1 MNMDSKLR
9 VLIADDHPI
18 FREGLV
24 KTLERHDSIAIVGQ
38 AVNGMEALEKIR
50 ALIPD
55 IAVLDVEMPGMN
67 GIDVARAAYKEALLT
82 SLIFLTMYKDPTY
95 FNAALDLGVRGYLL
109 KDSVIEDL
117 VKCLTAVSDGQYYI
131 SPSMSHLLIER
142 KKRSAALL
150 NTVPALSLLTPA
162 ERTVLKLLADNLT
175 SREIAEKLF
184 VTPRT
189 VENHRLHM
197 SQKLEIKGHNKLL
210 EFALKHRPE
219 L

>member
-1 MNMDSKLR
+1 MKMDSKLR
-9 VLIADDHPI
+9 ILIADDHPI

-24 KTLERHDSIAIVGQ
+24 KTLERHDSISIVGQ
-38 AVNGMEALEKIR
+38 AVNGMQAIEQIR
-50 ALIPD
+50 AHGPD

-67 GIDVARAAYKEALLT
+67 GIDVARIVYKEALLT
-82 SLIFLTMYKDPTY
+82 DIVFLTMFKDPVY

-109 KDSVIEDL
+109 KDSVVEDL
-117 VKCLTAVSDGQYYI
+117 VQCLTAVSDGQYYI
-131 SPSMSHLLIER
+131 SHSMSHLLIER
-142 KKRSAALL
+142 KKKFAALL
-150 NTVPALSLLTPA
+150 KTVPALSLLTPA

-197 SQKLEIKGHNKLL
+197 SQKLDIKGHNKLL
-210 EFALKHRPE
+210 EFALQHRSE

>member
-1 MNMDSKLR
+1 MDSKLR

-24 KTLERHDSIAIVGQ
+24 KTLERHDSVVSVGQ
-38 AVNGMEALEKIR
+38 AATGMDALEKIR
-50 ALIPD
+50 TLTPD
-55 IAVLDVEMPGMN
+55 VGVLDVEMPGMN
-67 GIDVARAAYKEALLT
+67 GIDVARAVYKEALLT
-82 SLIFLTMYKDPTY
+82 SLVFLTMYKEPAY

-109 KDSVIEDL
+109 KDSVVEDL
-117 VKCLTAVSDGQYYI
+117 VKCLHAVMEGQYYI
-131 SPSMSHLLIER
+131 SPSISHLLVER
-142 KKRSAALL
+142 KKKKSAFHA
-150 NTVPALSLLTPA
+150 TTPALSLLTPA

-197 SQKLEIKGHNKLL
+197 SQKLDIKGHNKLL
-210 EFALKHRPE
+210 EFALQHRSE